1 MFQFFLSE
9 YKKINSSPKK
19 IHIKL
24 LTKCDIILIVTLIIS
39 SIVLLVFQYFKIH
52 FIASLLAIIMPI
64 IVACIDCYN
73 RNKHLNLMALE
84 NASNY
89 KSNRIKKLVDLC
101 NNPTFNL
108 YDKKGIDFLISM
120 CNKKLNE
127 ETIASSFTKAASFFF
142 NNLLYPVIA
151 VIAFIGGFVISK
163 IDGIYYIINISIQL
177 ILLMIICFFLYMAVK
192 PLIDDHLHPNKEI
205 IENLRDDLEY
215 IKLEIE

>member
-151 VIAFIGGFVISK
+151 FIGGFVISK

-205 IENLRDDLEY
+205 IVNLRDDLEY

>member
-151 VIAFIGGFVISK
+151 FIGGFVISK
-163 IDGIYYIINISIQL
+163 IDGIYYIINISIKKK
-177 ILLMIICFFLYMAVK
+177 LYMSF
-192 PLIDDHLHPNKEI
+192 
-205 IENLRDDLEY
+205 
-215 IKLEIE
+215 

>member
-151 VIAFIGGFVISK
+151 FIGGFVISK

-177 ILLMIICFFLYMAVK
+177 ILLMIICFFLYMVVK

-215 IKLEIE
+215 IKLEYVC

>member
-101 NNPTFNL
+101 NNPKFNL

-127 ETIASSFTKAASFFF
+127 ETIAPSFTKAASFFF
-142 NNLLYPVIA
+142 NNLLYP

>member
-108 YDKKGIDFLISM
+108 YDKKGVDFLISM

-142 NNLLYPVIA
+142 NNLLYP

>member
-89 KSNRIKKLVDLC
+89 KSNRVKKLVDLC

-142 NNLLYPVIA
+142 NNLLYP

>member
-9 YKKINSSPKK
+9 YKKINSSQKK

-108 YDKKGIDFLISM
+108 YNKKGIDFLISM

-142 NNLLYPVIA
+142 NKLLYP

-163 IDGIYYIINISIQL
+163 IDDIYYIINISIQL

>member
-142 NNLLYPVIA
+142 NNLLYT

>member
-142 NNLLYPVIA
+142 NNLLYL

>member
-89 KSNRIKKLVDLC
+89 KSNRIKKLVNLC

-142 NNLLYPVIA
+142 NNLLYP

>member
-24 LTKCDIILIVTLIIS
+24 LTKCDIILIVPLIIS

-151 VIAFIGGFVISK
+151 FIGGFVISK

>member
-9 YKKINSSPKK
+9 YKKINSSQKK

-24 LTKCDIILIVTLIIS
+24 LTKCDIILIVTFIIS

-64 IVACIDCYN
+64 IVSCIDCYN

-108 YDKKGIDFLISM
+108 YNKKGLDFLISM

-142 NNLLYPVIA
+142 NKLLYP

-192 PLIDDHLHPNKEI
+192 PLIDDYLHPDKEI

>member
-73 RNKHLNLMALE
+73 RNKHLNLMSLE

-142 NNLLYPVIA
+142 NNLLYP

>member
-142 NNLLYPVIA
+142 NNPLYP

>member
-108 YDKKGIDFLISM
+108 YNKKGIDFLISM

-142 NNLLYPVIA
+142 NKLLYP

>member
-151 VIAFIGGFVISK
+151 FIGGFVISK

-192 PLIDDHLHPNKEI
+192 PLIDDHLHPNKDI

>member
-1 MFQFFLSE
+1 M
-9 YKKINSSPKK
+9 
-19 IHIKL
+19 
-24 LTKCDIILIVTLIIS
+24 
-39 SIVLLVFQYFKIH
+39 
-52 FIASLLAIIMPI
+52 
-64 IVACIDCYN
+64 
-73 RNKHLNLMALE
+73 
-84 NASNY
+84 
-89 KSNRIKKLVDLC
+89 
-101 NNPTFNL
+101 

-142 NNLLYPVIA
+142 NNLLYP

>member
-101 NNPTFNL
+101 NNPKFNL

-142 NNLLYPVIA
+142 NNLLYP

>member
-108 YDKKGIDFLISM
+108 YDKKGIDFLISI

-142 NNLLYPVIA
+142 NNLLYP

>member
-151 VIAFIGGFVISK
+151 FIGGFVISK
-163 IDGIYYIINISIQL
+163 IDVIYYIINISIQL

>member
-142 NNLLYPVIA
+142 NSLLYP

>member
-151 VIAFIGGFVISK
+151 FVGGFVISK

>member
-151 VIAFIGGFVISK
+151 FIGGFVISK

-215 IKLEIE
+215 IKLEYVC

>member
-64 IVACIDCYN
+64 IVSYIDCYN

-101 NNPTFNL
+101 NNPKFNL
-108 YDKKGIDFLISM
+108 YNKKGLDFLISM

-142 NNLLYPVIA
+142 TKLLYP

-192 PLIDDHLHPNKEI
+192 PLIDDHLHPDKEI

>member
-84 NASNY
+84 NAFNY

-142 NNLLYPVIA
+142 NNLLYP

>member
-151 VIAFIGGFVISK
+151 FIGGFVISK

-177 ILLMIICFFLYMAVK
+177 ILLTIICFFLYMAVK

>member
-151 VIAFIGGFVISK
+151 FIGGFVISK

-192 PLIDDHLHPNKEI
+192 PLIDDHLLPNKEI

>member
-142 NNLLYPVIA
+142 NNLLYPL
-151 VIAFIGGFVISK
+151 IAFIGGFVISK

>member
-108 YDKKGIDFLISM
+108 YYKKGIDFLISM

-142 NNLLYPVIA
+142 NNLLYP

>member
-84 NASNY
+84 NASKY
-89 KSNRIKKLVDLC
+89 KSNRIKKHVDLC

-142 NNLLYPVIA
+142 NNLLYP

>member
-89 KSNRIKKLVDLC
+89 KSNRIKKLVDSC

-142 NNLLYPVIA
+142 NNLLYP

>member
-151 VIAFIGGFVISK
+151 FIGGFVISK

-177 ILLMIICFFLYMAVK
+177 VLLMIICFFLYMAVK

>member
-108 YDKKGIDFLISM
+108 YDKKGIDFIISM

-142 NNLLYPVIA
+142 NNLLYP

>member
-73 RNKHLNLMALE
+73 TNKHLNIMALE

-89 KSNRIKKLVDLC
+89 KSNRINKLVDLC
-101 NNPTFNL
+101 NNPTFIL

-142 NNLLYPVIA
+142 NNLLYP

>member
-24 LTKCDIILIVTLIIS
+24 LTKCDILLIVTLIIS

-108 YDKKGIDFLISM
+108 YHKKGIDFLISM

-142 NNLLYPVIA
+142 NNLLYP

>member
-151 VIAFIGGFVISK
+151 FIGGFVISK

-192 PLIDDHLHPNKEI
+192 PLIDDHLHLPPPPS
-205 IENLRDDLEY
+205 LRQTWPRAWPHGRRSW
-215 IKLEIE
+215 

>member
-73 RNKHLNLMALE
+73 GNKHLNLMALE

-151 VIAFIGGFVISK
+151 FIGGFVISK

>member
-151 VIAFIGGFVISK
+151 FIGCFVISK

>member
-151 VIAFIGGFVISK
+151 FIGGFVISK

-177 ILLMIICFFLYMAVK
+177 ILSMIICFFLYMAVK